1 MSRKQGPVEKH
12 LRRLKK
18 KIQNPKHW
26 TQGAYARDKHGNYV
40 YKRSKEAVCW
50 CLVGAQLVTALRV
63 NQTGIAGYALY
74 ELIGNATYM
83 WHEEGQR
90 RAIFNDNHTHGEV
103 MELLD
108 ISIMNAQAC
117 GL

>member
-26 TQGAYARDKHGNYV
+26 TQLAFARDINGQPVNEHNA
-40 YKRSKEAVCW
+40 RAVCW
-50 CLVGAQLVTALRV
+50 CLAGAQLVTTLRDA
-63 NQTGIAGYALY
+63 GIAGYALY